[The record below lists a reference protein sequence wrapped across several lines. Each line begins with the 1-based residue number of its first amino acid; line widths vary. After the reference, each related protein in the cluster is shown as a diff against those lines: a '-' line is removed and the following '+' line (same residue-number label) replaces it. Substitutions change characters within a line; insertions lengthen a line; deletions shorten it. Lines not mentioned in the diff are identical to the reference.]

1 MKRNFI
7 KIPVLALGLILS
19 VATLNSC
26 VKDDEISVTEP
37 TRYTS
42 DDVQSY
48 ADLLKYSGLQW
59 IKGII
64 TSMSKRKRR
73 YGLECCIP

>member
-37 TRYTS
+37 TRYT
-42 DDVQSY
+42 VMMCN
-48 ADLLKYSGLQW
+48 LMR
-59 IKGII
+59 IF
-64 TSMSKRKRR
+64 
-73 YGLECCIP
+73 